1 MLQAEQCDQA
11 DIYGGREIGIAGLTA
26 GDTPQKR
33 DGGHQI
39 EQESDHIDQRCRTEI
54 VVDDAVEQYQDPKIP
69 NQKGYEY
76 HPTRS
81 CSELL
86 PIIKAL
92 GDWGIRWARSNLTEK
107 EYDVELLMLYL
118 KRSINP
124 ENLIGS
130 ETTIRFKFTDIKT
143 FPDWWIMVK
152 GSEIDLCVNDPGK
165 DVDVYFTTTVKTMA
179 EVWMGDTTYRK
190 AMASDA
196 LKVVGPDVLLRDISA
211 WLEDS
216 IFAGVAPANEI

>member
-1 MLQAEQCDQA
+1 M
-11 DIYGGREIGIAGLTA
+11 
-26 GDTPQKR
+26 
-33 DGGHQI
+33 
-39 EQESDHIDQRCRTEI
+39 
-54 VVDDAVEQYQDPKIP
+54 
-69 NQKGYEY
+69 
-76 HPTRS
+76 
-81 CSELL
+81 L

-92 GDWGIRWARSNLTEK
+92 GDWGMRWARSNLTEK

-130 ETTIRFKFTDIKT
+130 ETIIRFKFTDIKT